1 MAEATT
7 SPTRPVLRWHGGKW
21 RLAPWIIAHL
31 PPHRVYVEPFGGA
44 ASVLLRKPRAYAEV
58 YNDLDDEVV
67 TLFRVLQDARQAARL
82 IALLELTPFARAE
95 FELATVPSDDPIER
109 SRRLVI
115 RAFMGFGSN
124 AHAATAVALK
134 NGFRSHTRGVAT
146 AGRSTGF
153 RANSNRSGT
162 TPAQDW
168 LNYPDALR
176 RTVERLRG
184 VIVEHRDAARVIA
197 QHDGP
202 ETLHYV
208 DPPYLPETRS
218 PANKYDMKYRMYRH
232 ELDRGGARAPARA
245 APRAVGHGGALG
257 LSASALRR
265 RLERLAPDRDCG
277 ACRWR
282 APAHRGAV
290 AQPGGGS
297 QPLPA
302 RADGAP
308 GCPRQGGAGGV
319 PRRAVRGRAAWLNR

>member
-1 MAEATT
+1 MSAALTV
-7 SPTRPVLRWHGGKW
+7 TRPVLRWHGGKW
-21 RLAPWIIAHL
+21 KLAPWIIAHL

-67 TLFRVLQDARQAARL
+67 TLFRVLQDERQAARL
-82 IALLELTPFARAE
+82 IALLALTPFARRE
-95 FELATVPSDDPIER
+95 FEIATAPSDDPVER
-109 SRRLVI
+109 ARRLVI

-124 AHAATAVALK
+124 AHAASAVALK

-218 PANKYDMKYRMYRH
+218 PANKYDLKYRMYRH
-232 ELDRGGARAPARA
+232 ELDRGGHERLLEQLR
-245 APRAVGHGGALG
+245 G
-257 LSASALRR
+257 LSGMVALSGYPHPLYDDALSGWRR
-265 RLERLAPDRDCG
+265 IETA
-277 ACRWR
+277 
-282 APAHRGAV
+282 AH
-290 AQPGGGS
+290 
-297 QPLPA
+297 
-302 RADGAP
+302 ADGAR
-308 GCPRQGGAGGV
+308 PRTEVLWLNPAAVRNLGQLGPMARRVALAKGAPAASADGLFAGG
-319 PRRAVRGRAAWLNR
+319 PHG